1 MMEGRKASGDVALD
15 SYRINA
21 PDTLESFIGQNQAV
35 ASLRL
40 AIRACLERGEGL
52 DHVLLSGPPGLG
64 KTTLARL
71 IAKALHSQIHVTS
84 GPAIERQGELAA
96 ILTHLGQGN
105 VLFIDEIH
113 RLKKPLEELLYT
125 AMEQFALDVMIGE
138 GPKARAVRLPLNP
151 FTLIGATTR
160 QGLLS
165 APLRSRFA
173 LSFHLDFYHFKELG
187 QILDHYAKHWEM
199 SISQEGLEE
208 LARCAKGTPRIGLSL
223 LKRVRDYAQVSRV
236 ARIDRELVIKALA
249 LNGVDIHGL
258 NSMDRKILSVMI
270 EKFHGGPVGIETIA
284 SAIMEERDTIED
296 VYEPYLLREGIIHKT
311 PRGRVVTERG
321 YALIQ
326 EGRPRTTRKGG
337 GLFEAP

>member
-1 MMEGRKASGDVALD
+1 
-15 SYRINA
+15 
-21 PDTLESFIGQNQAV
+21 
-35 ASLRL
+35 
-40 AIRACLERGEGL
+40 
-52 DHVLLSGPPGLG
+52 
-64 KTTLARL
+64 
-71 IAKALHSQIHVTS
+71 VTS

-96 ILTHLGQGN
+96 ILTHLGQGE

-138 GPKARAVRLPLNP
+138 GPKARAVRLPLSR

-173 LSFHLDFYHFKELG
+173 LNFHLDFYHPKELE
-187 QILDHYAKHWEM
+187 QILDHYARRWGM
-199 SISQEGLEE
+199 NLNQEGLQE
-208 LARCAKGTPRIGLSL
+208 LSRCAKGTPRVGLSL
-223 LKRVRDYAQVSRV
+223 LKRVRDYAQVSQ
-236 ARIDRELVIKALA
+236 ATRIDQELIVKALA

-258 NSMDRKILSVMI
+258 NSMDRKILSVMV
-270 EKFHGGPVGIETIA
+270 EKFQGGPVGIETIA
-284 SAIMEERDTIED
+284 SAIMEEKDTIED

-321 YALIQ
+321 YAIMK
-326 EGRPRTTRKGG
+326 ERRPGTPKKSKD
-337 GLFEAP
+337 LFEGP